1 MADQEDKGLVAE
13 YWQSYLHS
21 LPGDVGDLS
30 DEYQAWSFGNT
41 PQMAD
46 ELAKLLLD
54 GIKTATASLAWS
66 YEQEAEPYPV
76 VSGYSVI
83 LDGKGCPIGI
93 IQTTE
98 LAVVPFNEVDNDHAY
113 QEGEGDRSLAI
124 RTQSTGSSSPPNAKA
139 WARRQPRKCPSC
151 VKSSNSFIDE
161 RSSDA

>member
-46 ELAKLLLD
+46 ELAKLVLD

-98 LAVVPFNEVDNDHAY
+98 LAVVPFNEVDDDHAY
-113 QEGEGDRSLAI
+113 QEGEGDRSLAFW
-124 RTQSTGSSSPPNAKA
+124 RAVHWKFFAAECESLGKAPAKEMPIVCEKFKLVY
-139 WARRQPRKCPSC
+139 R
-151 VKSSNSFIDE
+151 
-161 RSSDA
+161 